1 MLYAIDFKG
10 HKNLVAQEIPS
21 AVGMIGLYIPALD
34 GDYDFRSYDFKDRVS
49 RGEFRQISR
58 VK

>member
-1 MLYAIDFKG
+1 MYAIDFKG
-10 HKNLVAQEIPS
+10 HKNLLAQEIPS

-34 GDYDFRSYDFKDRVS
+34 GDYDFKSYDFQARIA

>member
-1 MLYAIDFKG
+1 MYAIDFKG
-10 HKNLVAQEIPS
+10 QKNILAQEIPS
-21 AVGMIGLYIPALD
+21 AVGMIGLYIPALG
-34 GDYDFRSYDFKDRVS
+34 GDYDFKSYDFQARVE